1 MANYKLD
8 YVGVLW
14 AIVERMGA
22 QCDQVVYEL
31 DDGFP
36 SSVEDG
42 KGEVKYH
49 AAAFIQTLNE
59 FVADADRLSFKKLQ
73 EKYG

>member
-1 MANYKLD
+1 MANYKLN

-14 AIVERMGA
+14 AICERMGSD
-22 QCDQVVYEL
+22 CDQVVSDL
-31 DDGFP
+31 DDGFN
-36 SSVEDG
+36 STVEDG

-59 FVADADRLSFKKLQ
+59 FIADVDRLSYKQL
-73 EKYG
+73 EAKYG